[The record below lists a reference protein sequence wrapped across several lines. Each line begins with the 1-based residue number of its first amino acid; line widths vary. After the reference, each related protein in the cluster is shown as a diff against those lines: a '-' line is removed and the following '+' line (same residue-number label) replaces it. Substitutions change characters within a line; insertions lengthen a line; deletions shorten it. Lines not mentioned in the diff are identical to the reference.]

1 MLKRFTKANINGE
14 TNQGGVYNF
23 YNKKKE
29 RIYTGRASGN
39 IGGKWGDSP
48 DGGNFRYGLK
58 HRLQSYKQK
67 DDPKEHPTKVALRP
81 KIAYY
86 EIRRKDVPPKS
97 GGNKGTSLI
106 IEKMMGTITDPL
118 CQNTS

>member
-1 MLKRFTKANINGE
+1 MLKRFTKTNVNGE

-39 IGGKWGDSP
+39 VGGKWGDSS

-58 HRLQSYKQK
+58 HRLQSYMQK

-81 KIAYY
+81 KIEYY
-86 EIRRKDVPPKS
+86 YAKEIQNKKDRRATEKRWKQ
-97 GGNKGTSLI
+97 GNKFNHYKSDGHR
-106 IEKMMGTITDPL
+106 GH
-118 CQNTS
+118 